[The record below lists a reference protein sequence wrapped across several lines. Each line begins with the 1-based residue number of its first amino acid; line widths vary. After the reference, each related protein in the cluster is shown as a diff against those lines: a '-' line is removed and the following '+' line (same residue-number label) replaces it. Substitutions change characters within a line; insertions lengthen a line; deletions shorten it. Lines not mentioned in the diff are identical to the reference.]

1 LDNDLLEKFKE
12 FLESSTKKNHERQLF
27 CKLTWRHLNKEP
39 HHIMKH
45 IEGKRFQ
52 RAYVHWQEC
61 QTNGTEYVPVGRKK
75 RNKKCQ
81 LMMTM
86 MINTLI

>member
-1 LDNDLLEKFKE
+1 MSKMNFIIYKVFLKKINLLR
-12 FLESSTKKNHERQLF
+12 RQLF

-52 RAYVHWQEC
+52 RAYTHCKFQSFFFFV
-61 QTNGTEYVPVGRKK
+61 
-75 RNKKCQ
+75 
-81 LMMTM
+81 
-86 MINTLI
+86 LIIII